1 MYTNVKQNTHALKRI
16 QFAENYL
23 SSSIIIKKGAP
34 YMPENQEKTNP
45 VFKLDIN
52 GTSVIV
58 TFSTSETPDIK
69 ARVRDILTESYEE
82 RIQNT
87 VQKYM

>member
-1 MYTNVKQNTHALKRI
+1 
-16 QFAENYL
+16 
-23 SSSIIIKKGAP
+23 
-34 YMPENQEKTNP
+34 MPENQEQTSP

-52 GTSVIV
+52 GTSVMV
-58 TFSTSETPDIK
+58 RFSNIETPDIK

-87 VQKYM
+87 VQKYMRPM

>member
-1 MYTNVKQNTHALKRI
+1 
-16 QFAENYL
+16 
-23 SSSIIIKKGAP
+23 
-34 YMPENQEKTNP
+34 MPENQEKTSP

-58 TFSTSETPDIK
+58 TFSSIETPDIK

-87 VQKYM
+87 VQTYMQPV

>member
-1 MYTNVKQNTHALKRI
+1 
-16 QFAENYL
+16 
-23 SSSIIIKKGAP
+23 
-34 YMPENQEKTNP
+34 MPENQEKNSP
-45 VFKLDIN
+45 VFKLDIS

-58 TFSTSETPDIK
+58 TFSSIETSNIK

-87 VQKYM
+87 VQTYMLPV

>member
-1 MYTNVKQNTHALKRI
+1 MSKSQKDD
-16 QFAENYL
+16 
-23 SSSIIIKKGAP
+23 S
-34 YMPENQEKTNP
+34 P
-45 VFKLDIN
+45 VFQLNIN
-52 GTSVIV
+52 GSAVTV

-87 VQKYM
+87 VQTYMQSV